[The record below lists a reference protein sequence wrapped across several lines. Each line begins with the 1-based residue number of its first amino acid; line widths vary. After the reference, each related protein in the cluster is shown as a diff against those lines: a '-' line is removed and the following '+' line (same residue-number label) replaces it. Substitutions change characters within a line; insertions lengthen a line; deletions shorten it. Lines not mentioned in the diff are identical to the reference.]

1 MKKRA
6 PQKKS
11 YFAVKITTSTNL
23 SDAVGNFL
31 TELGS
36 SGIIFK
42 EEKEQ
47 TILTGFIPEN
57 SHHLLKFKRLRN
69 YLAHL
74 GQIFPRFSR
83 PRLKISKV
91 KPVDWS
97 KNWRKNF
104 KPIAI
109 TRNILVKPPWVKK
122 KFPHKIVINIY
133 PQMAFGTGEHATT
146 QMCLKLLEK
155 FVKPDFKVLDLGT
168 GSGILAIA
176 ASKLGAQKV
185 VALDI
190 DADAI
195 DNAQKNLKL
204 NKVNNI
210 KLKLGS
216 LSSKVKPNYFD
227 LAVANLNLTEI
238 STIFRQ
244 LKEKI
249 KPKRILILS
258 GLLNSEEEKIK
269 NLLQSNK
276 FDILRVLKKNGSIG
290 QLRRPSLTFIGTSS
304 PSRGSDP
311 DGSSDPMGAKSREG
325 WIAVAA
331 RKTAHN

>member
-6 PQKKS
+6 PKKKN

-23 SDAVGNFL
+23 SDSVGNFL

-36 SGIIFK
+36 TGIIFK
-42 EEKEQ
+42 EEQ
-47 TILTGFIPEN
+47 NRTILTGFIPEN
-57 SHHLLKFKRLRN
+57 SLHLLKFKRLRN

-74 GQIFPRFSR
+74 GQIFPHSIA
-83 PRLKISKV
+83 PTIKISKI
-91 KPVDWS
+91 KAMDWS

-104 KPIAI
+104 KPLAI
-109 TRNILVKPPWVKK
+109 TKNILVKPPWVKK
-122 KFPHKIVINIY
+122 KFPHKIVVNIY

-176 ASKLGAQKV
+176 ASKLGAPKV

-190 DADAI
+190 DSDAI

-204 NKVNNI
+204 NKVSNI
-210 KLKLGS
+210 NFRLGGLNS
-216 LSSKVKPNYFD
+216 QVKPNYFD
-227 LAVANLNLTEI
+227 LAVANLNFTQIKTVLN
-238 STIFRQ
+238 Q
-244 LKEKI
+244 LKEKV
-249 KPKRILILS
+249 KPKGTLILS

-269 NLLQSNK
+269 NLLKSNK
-276 FDILRVLKKNGSIG
+276 LDILRVLKKNGS
-290 QLRRPSLTFIGTSS
+290 TSS
-304 PSRGSDP
+304 PSR
-311 DGSSDPMGAKSREG
+311 AKSREG
-325 WIAVAA
+325 WISVAA
-331 RKTAHN
+331 RKKAHN

>member
-1 MKKRA
+1 LKK
-6 PQKKS
+6 PSPKKKN
-11 YFAVKITTSTNL
+11 YFAVRISTPAEL
-23 SDAVGNFL
+23 SDPLSNFL
-31 TELGS
+31 TELGF
-36 SGIIFK
+36 SGVIFK

-47 TILTGFIPEN
+47 TILTSFIPEN
-57 SHHLLKFKRLRN
+57 SLHLLKFKRLRN

-104 KPIAI
+104 KPLSI
-109 TRNILVKPPWVKK
+109 TKNILVKPPWVKK

-176 ASKLGAQKV
+176 SSKLGAQKV

-190 DADAI
+190 DSDAI

-204 NKVNNI
+204 NKVSNI
-210 KLKLGS
+210 NFRLGGLNS
-216 LSSKVKPNYFD
+216 QVKPNYFD
-227 LAVANLNLTEI
+227 LAVANLNFTQIKTVLN
-238 STIFRQ
+238 Q
-244 LKEKI
+244 LKEKV
-249 KPKRILILS
+249 KPKGTLILS

-269 NLLQSNK
+269 NLLKSNK
-276 FDILRVLKKNGSIG
+276 LDILRVLKKNGS
-290 QLRRPSLTFIGTSS
+290 TSS
-304 PSRGSDP
+304 PSR
-311 DGSSDPMGAKSREG
+311 AKSREG
-325 WIAVAA
+325 WISVAA
-331 RKTAHN
+331 RKKAHN

>member
-1 MKKRA
+1 LKNKA
-6 PQKKS
+6 HQKKN
-11 YFAVKITTSTNL
+11 YFAVKITTSPAL
-23 SDAVGNFL
+23 SDSVSNFL
-31 TELGS
+31 IELGS
-36 SGIIFK
+36 AGVILK
-42 EEKEQ
+42 EDQ
-47 TILTGFIPEN
+47 NRTILTGFIPEN

-74 GQIFPRFSR
+74 GQIFPHSIT
-83 PRLKISKV
+83 PMINISKV
-91 KPVDWS
+91 KAMDWS
-97 KNWRKNF
+97 KDWRKNF
-104 KPIAI
+104 KPLSI
-109 TRNILVKPPWVKK
+109 TQNILVKPPWVKR
-122 KFPHKIVINIY
+122 KFTHKIVINIY

-146 QMCLKLLEK
+146 QMCIRLLEK
-155 FVKPDFKVLDLGT
+155 FVKPNFKVLDLGT
-168 GSGILAIA
+168 GSGILAMA
-176 ASKLGAQKV
+176 GSKLGAQKV

-190 DADAI
+190 DSDAI
-195 DNAQKNLKL
+195 DNARKNLKL
-204 NKVNNI
+204 NKVNNV

-216 LSSKVKPNYFD
+216 LSSKAKPNYFD

-249 KPKRILILS
+249 KPKGILILS

-276 FDILRVLKKNGSIG
+276 FEILKVLKKNGSIG

-304 PSRGSDP
+304 PSRGFDP
-311 DGSSDPMGAKSREG
+311 VEAKSREG